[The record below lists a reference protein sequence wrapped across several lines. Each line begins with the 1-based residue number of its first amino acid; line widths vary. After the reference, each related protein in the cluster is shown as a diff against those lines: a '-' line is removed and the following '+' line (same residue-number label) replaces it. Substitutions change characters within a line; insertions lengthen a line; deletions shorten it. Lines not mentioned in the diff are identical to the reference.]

1 MQSLL
6 VRFATTCRCFH
17 GIAQKSHVLLWRL
30 AARPFF
36 CTASECHWFHVT
48 LENHLC
54 LCVVEWWI
62 GRSSSEDFSFF
73 LVSGRATDTLKK
85 KSYFFSAFLTHGS
98 VEIGYSIIFSFVSF
112 GNWKGGR
119 KTGGNRENKA
129 EIKVSPTV
137 LSTWPADTE
146 VREIEKC
153 RVTFS
158 LFYTDYNLL

>member
-17 GIAQKSHVLLWRL
+17 GIAQREAHL
-30 AARPFF
+30 AVEVGCQAIFF
-36 CTASECHWFHVT
+36 TASKCHWFRVT

-54 LCVVEWWI
+54 LCVAEWWI

-73 LVSGRATDTLKK
+73 FLVSGRATDTLKK
-85 KSYFFSAFLTHGS
+85 KLFFSAFLTHGS